1 MSSTSRMG
9 WLVLVSIAALLLF
22 SAAFTVHQTQSAL
35 VFQLGKIVRAP
46 ISEPGLYWRIPFVQ
60 NVVFF
65 DNRIQ
70 DLELQEQEVIAADQK
85 RLVIDAFTRYRI
97 TDPLRF
103 YQSVNNVTGANMRL
117 ASIVNST
124 VRTVLAEASFMA
136 VVRSDRAKLMVKI
149 REDAN
154 REALGL
160 GIEVIDVRLRRADL
174 PAPNSQAV
182 FQRMQ
187 TERQREAADIRANG
201 SQVSQTIRARAD
213 RDVTVLRADAMRKSE
228 ELRGQ
233 GDAEKNRILADAFTR
248 DPDFFRFYRS
258 MQAYEI
264 ALRPGETRMILNPD
278 HEFFRYLRDPFAR
291 SNTNPAPAAKP

>member
-9 WLVLVSIAALLLF
+9 WLVLVSIAGLLLF

-136 VVRSDRAKLMVKI
+136 VVRTDRAKLMIKI

-154 REALGL
+154 REAMGL
-160 GIEVIDVRLRRADL
+160 GMEVIDVRLRRADL

-228 ELRGQ
+228 ESRGQ
-233 GDAEKNRILADAFTR
+233 GDAEKNRILAEAFTR

-278 HEFFRYLRDPFAR
+278 QEFFRYLRDPFAR

>member
-9 WLVLVSIAALLLF
+9 WLVLVSIAGLLLF

-136 VVRSDRAKLMVKI
+136 VVRTDRAKLMVKI

-154 REALGL
+154 REAMGL
-160 GIEVIDVRLRRADL
+160 GMEVIDVRLRRADL

-228 ELRGQ
+228 ESRGQ
-233 GDAEKNRILADAFTR
+233 GDAEKNRILAEAFTR

-278 HEFFRYLRDPFAR
+278 QEFFRYLRDPFAR

>member
-1 MSSTSRMG
+1 M
-9 WLVLVSIAALLLF
+9 
-22 SAAFTVHQTQSAL
+22 
-35 VFQLGKIVRAP
+35 P
-46 ISEPGLYWRIPFVQ
+46 
-60 NVVFF
+60 
-65 DNRIQ
+65 
-70 DLELQEQEVIAADQK
+70 
-85 RLVIDAFTRYRI
+85 
-97 TDPLRF
+97 
-103 YQSVNNVTGANMRL
+103 
-117 ASIVNST
+117 
-124 VRTVLAEASFMA
+124 AESCL
-136 VVRSDRAKLMVKI
+136 K
-149 REDAN
+149 
-154 REALGL
+154 REAMGL
-160 GIEVIDVRLRRADL
+160 GMEVIDVRLRRADL

-228 ELRGQ
+228 ESRGQ
-233 GDAEKNRILADAFTR
+233 GDAEKNRILAEAFTR

-278 HEFFRYLRDPFAR
+278 QEFFRYLRDPFAR